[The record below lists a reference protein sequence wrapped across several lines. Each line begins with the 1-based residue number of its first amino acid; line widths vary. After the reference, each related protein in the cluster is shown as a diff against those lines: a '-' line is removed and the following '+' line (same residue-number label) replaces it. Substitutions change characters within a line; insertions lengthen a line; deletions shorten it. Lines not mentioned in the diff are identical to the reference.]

1 MAMKANVATVRSKKN
16 APAAAAIEPEPA
28 QQDVLQRI
36 GVITRHLHDA
46 LCELGYDKN
55 KTLENAVDAL
65 PDARARLSYIAKLT
79 GESAEKVLNTVEFAR
94 VTQDE
99 MKESANALKERW
111 NGKTAQ
117 SLAGS
122 EGEALVSDTHEF
134 LGSLS
139 MSTDLANSYLTDI
152 MMAQDFH
159 DLTGQVIRKV
169 VDLAQTLE
177 EQLVALLMETTPLER
192 RTKAP
197 SPSNDSEF
205 LSGPAVQTE
214 ERTDIV
220 TNQSQ
225 VDDML
230 ASLGF

>member
-1 MAMKANVATVRSKKN
+1 MKANTASSRAKKN
-16 APAAAAIEPEPA
+16 APPADFEPDLEA
-28 QQDVLQRI
+28 KDVLQRI

-55 KTLENAVDAL
+55 KTLFETAVDAL

-99 MKESANALKERW
+99 MKEGANALKERW
-111 NGKTAQ
+111 NSHIGK
-117 SLAGS
+117 SLDGPQ
-122 EGEALVSDTHEF
+122 GKALVSDTHEF

-139 MSTDLANSYLTDI
+139 MSSDLANSYLTDI

-192 RTKAP
+192 RAKAP
-197 SPSNDSEF
+197 APSNDTEF
-205 LSGPAVQTE
+205 LAGPVVQTE
-214 ERTDIV
+214 DRTDIV